1 MNRCVREAELE
12 AALDGRL
19 DADTMRCVLTHA
31 KGCLRCREAKAELEL
46 LRASVRQLEA
56 TPNDTMRLRRVR
68 ASIMTRA
75 LVGGDAAPRR
85 STKTMLAVA
94 ATLVVALG
102 SAWSA
107 RRITARTPPSLPASA
122 SEDPRRIDLRDVG
135 SLWPA
140 DDARVLVR
148 SVGVDTRIELSQ
160 GEVTFQVNHR
170 RANERFVVHLDDAEV
185 EVHGTRFT
193 VVAERGRL
201 RRVQVLE
208 GVVAVRHAGDAER
221 TLAAGAH
228 LILPLRVAEAPDAS
242 RVEPGSAE
250 GELPAAVTP
259 RPSAPDPGA
268 WFRAGSLAYARGEHG
283 TVERELARFLAA
295 SSRGDA
301 RREDARYLRVLSLRA
316 LGRTDG
322 VLREAEAYG
331 REFPQGA
338 RRPEVV
344 LTVVTAL
351 AAAGRCDEARAAA
364 RTMPAGAPA
373 RLQHAMERAAQ
384 CTGATP

>member
-19 DADTMRCVLTHA
+19 DADTTRGVFTHA

-46 LRASVRQLEA
+46 LRASVRQLDA

-75 LVGGDAAPRR
+75 LVGGDASPRR
-85 STKTMLAVA
+85 STRSMLAVA
-94 ATLVVALG
+94 ATLAVVLG
-102 SAWSA
+102 GAWSV
-107 RRITARTPPSLPASA
+107 RRFTARTAPSTVSAA
-122 SEDPRRIDLRDVG
+122 SEDPRRIDLRGVG

-170 RANERFVVHLDDAEV
+170 GPGERFVVHLDDAEV

-193 VVAERGRL
+193 VVADRGHL

-208 GVVAVRHAGDAER
+208 GIVAVRHTRDAER
-221 TLAAGAH
+221 MLAAGAH
-228 LILPLRVAEAPDAS
+228 LILPLRVAAAPDAS
-242 RVEPGSAE
+242 PVETNPVDGDV
-250 GELPAAVTP
+250 PAAVAA
-259 RPSAPDPGA
+259 RPSAPDPGV
-268 WFRAGSLAYARGEHG
+268 WFRAGSLAYARGDHG
-283 TVERELARFLAA
+283 TVDRELARFLAA

-301 RREDARYLRVLSLRA
+301 RREDARYLRGLSLRA
-316 LGRTDG
+316 LGRTEG
-322 VLREAEAYG
+322 VQREAEAYA

-351 AAAGRCDEARAAA
+351 AAAGRCDEARAAV
-364 RTMPAGAPA
+364 RTMPADAPA
-373 RLQHAMERAAQ
+373 RLQRALERAAQ
-384 CTGATP
+384 CTVPTP